1 MYGCG
6 SARIRLG
13 FRERCPCAMSTARLA
28 GGWRAAAAALLL
40 LALAVSAVSAAQQ
53 AAARIDVEESRLIL
67 RVYPDGAIQPI
78 YTLKAMVY
86 LQGMDATQLSLK
98 FTSQSSIEPTKSYSK
113 GSGSLNAF
121 TRDASPG
128 GLYVELRTGYSFNSG
143 LGSWQLNGLIRVDDG
158 GKVKEYIID
167 RFTVESREKG
177 RVTVEF
183 ELTVP
188 SEDIDTEG
196 QAPTPDEINQQLA
209 MQGINFIRVEELYVK
224 LVAGGKAKIGGK
236 AAVDLQG
243 LADYAVANG
252 ASRED
257 VQKMLDLLY
266 SSYQVKGGS
275 SLQARLTVSE
285 APGGGYQV
293 TGQLDY
299 ESTMEGDVAKLQKL
313 GAEMGRA
320 LTAVALALAQAASAQ
335 GAGPQLPP
343 MLITGQ
349 MGPALYPVPPSNSE
363 TMLEIREIQP
373 GVFRVEVSYQG
384 HRLVLAGLEDAPPE
398 ERAGRTLVSIAN
410 SLRDMVQLAGML
422 QAFAPGAAR
431 LVPTYVEIQPA
442 EGVEVSKTR
451 ATIEELPAIRVRI
464 AGGQAAETQTPTP
477 APTQTPTQTATPT
490 PTATP
495 VQTQTGTAAPQP
507 TQTQTRTASPTQ
519 AETGTPAQQ
528 QPTQTQQATAQ
539 QGGANYTVIAAVA
552 VLAAAAVAAAVIL
565 RRR

>member
-1 MYGCG
+1 MN
-6 SARIRLG
+6 
-13 FRERCPCAMSTARLA
+13 TAKALM

-40 LALAVSAVSAAQQ
+40 LALAASTVSVAQQ
-53 AAARIDVEESRLIL
+53 AAARIDVEESKLVL

-86 LQGMDATQLSLK
+86 LQGMEATQLNLR

-113 GSGSLNAF
+113 GSGSINAF

-128 GLYVELRTGYSFNSG
+128 GLYVELGTSYSFNSG

-158 GKVKEYIID
+158 GKVKEYVID

-177 RVTVEF
+177 RVTIEF

-313 GAEMGRA
+313 GAEMGKA

-349 MGPALYPVPPSNSE
+349 MGPALYPVPPSSSE
-363 TMLEIREIQP
+363 TRVEIREIQP
-373 GVFRVEVSYQG
+373 GVFRVEASYRG
-384 HRLVLAGLEDAPPE
+384 HRLVLAGLEDAPPA
-398 ERAGRTLVSIAN
+398 ERAGRTLVAIAN

-451 ATIEELPAIRVRI
+451 ATIEELPAIRVKI
-464 AGGQAAETQTPTP
+464 AGGQAAETPTPT
-477 APTQTPTQTATPT
+477 PTQTPTETPTAT

-495 VQTQTGTAAPQP
+495 VQTPTQTATQP
-507 TQTQTRTASPTQ
+507 AQTQTRTASPAQ
-519 AETGTPAQQ
+519 PETGQQTPQTQQQTPETPAQE
-528 QPTQTQQATAQ
+528 
-539 QGGANYTVIAAVA
+539 GGANYTVIAAVA